1 VFFGWATSSSTSLTI
16 TTERGEAMEFLTE
29 PFDAEFVRTGALAAA
44 IVGVLCGIVGCYVVL
59 RGMALVADS
68 LAHGVLPGIAVA
80 FTITAGAVGD
90 SPDELALTVGALISG
105 LVTAGATSLVLR
117 RSRLR
122 EETGAAVVFVFML
135 ALGVVLISRNEGYSV
150 DLTAFL
156 FGDVLGVSGEEAA
169 LAAVASVAVLAIVA
183 LLYRPFLLVSFDRQR
198 AAAIGIS
205 VPRVELLQLV
215 LVTLAV
221 VIGFRIVGALLV
233 LGMLMAPPAAAA
245 LVTRR
250 MPAMMAV
257 SAAIAAASAPIGL
270 VLSWHLDLAA
280 GALIVLVAVSA
291 FLILLV
297 VRPQPR

>member
-1 VFFGWATSSSTSLTI
+1 
-16 TTERGEAMEFLTE
+16 MDFLTD
-29 PFDAEFVRTGALAAA
+29 PFGAEFVRTGALAAA
-44 IVGVLCGIVGCYVVL
+44 VVGVLCGVVGCYVVL

-80 FTITAGAVGD
+80 FTITAGAAGSD
-90 SPDELALTVGALISG
+90 PDQLALTAGALVSG
-105 LVTAGATSLVLR
+105 LVTAAATSLILR

-150 DLTAFL
+150 DLTSFL
-156 FGDVLGVSGEEAA
+156 FGDVLGVDGGEAA
-169 LAAVASVAVLAIVA
+169 LAGLASVAVLTLVA
-183 LLYRPFLLVSFDRQR
+183 LLYRPLLLVSFDRQR
-198 AAAIGIS
+198 AAAIGLP
-205 VPRVELLQLV
+205 VARLELILLV

-245 LVTRR
+245 LVTKR

-257 SAAIAAASAPIGL
+257 SAAIAAASAPVGL
-270 VLSWHLDLAA
+270 LLSWHLDIAA
-280 GALIVLVAVSA
+280 GASIVLVAVSV
-291 FLILLV
+291 FLVLLV
-297 VRPQPR
+297 LRPQPG

>member
-1 VFFGWATSSSTSLTI
+1 
-16 TTERGEAMEFLTE
+16 MDFLTE
-29 PFDAEFVRTGALAAA
+29 PFSAEFVRTGAIAAA
-44 IVGVLCGIVGCYVVL
+44 VVGVLCGVVGCYVVL

-80 FTITAGAVGD
+80 FTLTAGAAGSD
-90 SPDELALTVGALISG
+90 PNQLALTIGALVSG
-105 LVTAGATSLVLR
+105 LVTAGATSVILR

-135 ALGVVLISRNEGYSV
+135 ALGVVLISRNDGYSV
-150 DLTAFL
+150 DLTSFL
-156 FGDVLGVSGEEAA
+156 FGDVLGVDAGEAT
-169 LAAVASVAVLAIVA
+169 LAAAASLAVLALVA
-183 LLYRPFLLVSFDRQR
+183 VLYRPFLLVSFDRQR
-198 AAAIGIS
+198 AAAIGLP
-205 VPRVELLQLV
+205 VARLELILLV

-257 SAAIAAASAPIGL
+257 SAGIAAASAPIGL
-270 VLSWHLDLAA
+270 LLSWHLDIAA
-280 GALIVLVAVSA
+280 GASIVLVAVTV
-291 FLILLV
+291 FLVLLV

>member
-1 VFFGWATSSSTSLTI
+1 
-16 TTERGEAMEFLTE
+16 MDFLTE
-29 PFDAEFVRTGALAAA
+29 PFSAEFVRTGALAAA
-44 IVGVLCGIVGCYVVL
+44 VVGVLCGVVGCYVVL

-80 FTITAGAVGD
+80 FTITAGAAGSD
-90 SPDELALTVGALISG
+90 PNQLALTLGALVPG
-105 LVTAGATSLVLR
+105 LVTAAATSPILR

-150 DLTAFL
+150 DLTSFL
-156 FGDVLGVSGEEAA
+156 FGDVLGVDGGEAA
-169 LAAVASVAVLAIVA
+169 LAAAASIAVLALVA
-183 LLYRPFLLVSFDRQR
+183 VLYRPFLLVSFDRQR
-198 AAAIGIS
+198 AAAIGLP
-205 VPRVELLQLV
+205 VARLELVMLV
-215 LVTLAV
+215 LVTLAD

-257 SAAIAAASAPIGL
+257 SAGIAAASAPVGL
-270 VLSWHLDLAA
+270 LLSWHLDIAA
-280 GALIVLVAVSA
+280 GASIVLVAVTV
-291 FLILLV
+291 FLVLLV

>member
-1 VFFGWATSSSTSLTI
+1 MDFV
-16 TTERGEAMEFLTE
+16 TE
-29 PFDAEFVRTGALAAA
+29 PFSAEFVRTGAIAAA
-44 IVGVLCGIVGCYVVL
+44 VVGVLCGVVGCYVVL

-80 FTITAGAVGD
+80 FTLTAGAAGAE
-90 SPDELALTVGALISG
+90 PDQLALTLGALVSG
-105 LVTAGATSLVLR
+105 LVTAAATSLILR

-135 ALGVVLISRNEGYSV
+135 ALGVVLISRNDGYSV
-150 DLTAFL
+150 DLTSFL
-156 FGDVLGVSGEEAA
+156 FGDVLGVDTQEAL
-169 LAAVASVAVLAIVA
+169 LAAIASVAVLALVA
-183 LLYRPFLLVSFDRQR
+183 ALYRPFLLVSFDRQR
-198 AAAIGIS
+198 AAALGLP
-205 VPRVELLQLV
+205 VARLELVLLV

-257 SAAIAAASAPIGL
+257 SAGIAAASAPVGL
-270 VLSWHLDLAA
+270 LLSWHLDIAA
-280 GALIVLVAVSA
+280 GASIVLVAVSV
-291 FLILLV
+291 FLVLLV
-297 VRPQPR
+297 LRPQPR

>member
-1 VFFGWATSSSTSLTI
+1 
-16 TTERGEAMEFLTE
+16 MEFLTD
-29 PFDAEFVRTGALAAA
+29 PFGADFVRTGALAAA
-44 IVGVLCGIVGCYVVL
+44 VVGILCGIVGCYVVL

-80 FTITAGAVGD
+80 FTITAGAAGSD
-90 SPDELALTVGALISG
+90 PDDVALTVGALVSG
-105 LVTAGATSLVLR
+105 LLTAVATNLVLR

-135 ALGVVLISRNEGYSV
+135 ALGVVLISRNDGYSV

-156 FGDVLGVSGEEAA
+156 FGDVLGVSSGEAA
-169 LAAVASVAVLAIVA
+169 LAAAASALVLALVAV
-183 LLYRPFLLVSFDRQR
+183 LYRPFLLVSFDRQR
-198 AAAIGIS
+198 AAAIGLP
-205 VPRVELLQLV
+205 VPRIELLILV

-257 SAAIAAASAPIGL
+257 SAAIAAASAPVGL
-270 VLSWHLDLAA
+270 ILSWHLDIAA
-280 GALIVLVAVSA
+280 GASIVLVAVSV
-291 FLILLV
+291 FLVLLA
-297 VRPQPR
+297 VRPRLA

>member
-1 VFFGWATSSSTSLTI
+1 
-16 TTERGEAMEFLTE
+16 MDFLTE
-29 PFDAEFVRTGALAAA
+29 PFSAEFVRTGAIAAA
-44 IVGVLCGIVGCYVVL
+44 VVGVLCGVVGCYVVL

-80 FTITAGAVGD
+80 FSVTAGAAD
-90 SPDELALTVGALISG
+90 TEPDDLALTIGALVSG
-105 LVTAGATSLVLR
+105 LVTAAATSLILR

-135 ALGVVLISRNEGYSV
+135 ALGVVLISRNDGYSV
-150 DLTAFL
+150 DLTSFL
-156 FGDVLGVSGEEAA
+156 FGDVLGVDGGEAA
-169 LAAVASVAVLAIVA
+169 LAALASVAVLALVA
-183 LLYRPFLLVSFDRQR
+183 VLYRPFLLVSFDRQR
-198 AAAIGIS
+198 AAAIGLP
-205 VPRVELLQLV
+205 VARLELVMLV

-257 SAAIAAASAPIGL
+257 SAGIAAASAPIGL
-270 VLSWHLDLAA
+270 LLSWHLDIAA
-280 GALIVLVAVSA
+280 GASIVLVAVSV
-291 FLILLV
+291 FLVLLV
-297 VRPQPR
+297 ARPQPR